1 MTEGVTQEET
11 IDAVNDYLGLYGF
24 EAAEGSTV
32 AGQVYLGDDG
42 HVLPVNTTNEFDS
55 DAVEFH
61 VEVSVPFA
69 NASLIFPTFF
79 PHWIEGRAITS
90 QIRVRSERYSGFFN
104 PAEAYAN

>member
-1 MTEGVTQEET
+1 MTEGVTREET
-11 IDAVNDYLGLYGF
+11 IDAVNDYLELYGF
-24 EAAEGSTV
+24 AASEGSTV
-32 AGQVYLGDDG
+32 AGQVYLDDNG
-42 HVLPVNTTNEFDS
+42 HILPVNFTNEFDS

-79 PHWIEGRAITS
+79 PHWIEDRAISS
-90 QIRVRSERYSGFFN
+90 QIRVRSERYNGFFN